1 MANPNPDG
9 RPTVAEDTYL
19 NPAGGVVGR
28 AFNAVPPEVQQVLN
42 VKPGKT
48 SARIKQVIAWAAST
62 DPEVLRQHQRYN
74 KGVHTAADIHAASL
88 RDKDRV
94 AHHFARQYRHRAA
107 LTGAVTALPGGM
119 WALVG
124 MGADVQLTAI
134 YAVRM
139 AAKIAQSYG
148 YDTSLVEEQANLAD
162 VLALAA
168 GVDSL
173 RGVGNWLAREGMV
186 QFLPEVLPRV
196 LARLSVE
203 LTAEQAAKWVGRLVP
218 GVSAAI
224 GATVDYAFLRAAG
237 ERAIAYYHNRALNE
251 GRALP
256 GAAAPLALPAG
267 TATAEN
273 GTGSVAT
280 LEAPAVAA
288 PATLTAPPPEA
299 TVVEADTA
307 TPAASTATATATTSA
322 PVTVAPATAAP
333 APRAPAPTPA
343 APETPAG
350 KPAKRRSRRW
360 RLYFVIFAIV
370 AMLSAII
377 ACAALWTIIANALQ
391 SFIR

>member
-1 MANPNPDG
+1 MTNPANPDG
-9 RPTVAEDTYL
+9 QRAEEEDAYL
-19 NPAGGVVGR
+19 DPAGGVVGR
-28 AFNAVPPEVQQVLN
+28 AFGAAPSVVPPEIQQILN

-48 SARIKQVIAWAAST
+48 HARIQQVIAWAAAP
-62 DPEVLRQHQRYN
+62 DAEVLREHRRHN
-74 KGVHTAADIHAASL
+74 KSIHTTADIRAASM
-88 RDKDRV
+88 REKDHV
-94 AHHFARQYRHRAA
+94 ANHFARQYRHRAA
-107 LTGAVTALPGGM
+107 LTGAVTALPGGL

-148 YDTSLVEEQANLAD
+148 YDTSVVEEQANLAD

-203 LTAEQAAKWVGRLVP
+203 LTAEQAAKWIGRIVP

-224 GATVDYAFLRAAG
+224 GASVDYAFLRAAG

-256 GAAAPLALPAG
+256 GAGAPLALPAAPDG
-267 TATAEN
+267 EATAARLAAPPPAS
-273 GTGSVAT
+273 TIV
-280 LEAPAVAA
+280 EAEPAELSGASARSAAAVAA
-288 PATLTAPPPEA
+288 TA
-299 TVVEADTA
+299 A
-307 TPAASTATATATTSA
+307 TPAAPRV
-322 PVTVAPATAAP
+322 PVTAAP
-333 APRAPAPTPA
+333 AAPAA
-343 APETPAG
+343 AEAPMPV
-350 KPAKRRSRRW
+350 KRRSRHW
-360 RLYFVIFAIV
+360 GLYLLTFVIVITLAT
-370 AMLSAII
+370 II
-377 ACAALWTIIANALQ
+377 ACAAFGTVIANLLQ
-391 SFIR
+391 SVVH